1 MVIEFDLQ
9 ETTTHL
15 FYLLGATL
23 LSFVIAIALTPAFYK
38 FLIKYR
44 LGKNIRETAATGEK
58 AAIFRELH
66 LKKSGTPTMG
76 GILIWGT
83 TILVIIISRILS
95 YFGYIDHSLLNRN
108 ETWLVIF
115 TMITTA
121 ILGLVDDY
129 FNIRGIGKAK
139 GLNVKPKFLWQL
151 VLAGL
156 GAWWFYSKLGYNQI
170 HIPGLG
176 DFMIGAWYIPLFMF
190 IFIGSANAVNVTD
203 GLDGLAG
210 GLLIIA
216 YTALGIIAFSKG
228 LLILAAFCG
237 VITGATLAFLWHNIP
252 PAKFY
257 MGDTGSMALGSM
269 MGVIAALT
277 DSIILLALIG
287 IVFVVEMISV
297 IIQITSKKLFKKKVF
312 HIAPLHHHLEYIG
325 WAESKVVMRFWI
337 IGIFCAAAGVII
349 SLLGLF

>member
-1 MVIEFDLQ
+1 MLIEFDLQ

-15 FYLLGATL
+15 TYIFGSAIFAFL
-23 LSFVIAIALTPAFYK
+23 IAIVFTPYFYK
-38 FLIKYR
+38 FLVKYK
-44 LGKNIRETAATGEK
+44 LGKNIRETATSGEK
-58 AAIFRELH
+58 ASLFRKLH

-83 TILVIIISRILS
+83 TILIILLSRLFS
-95 YFGYIDHSLLNRN
+95 YFNWIDHSLLNRK

-115 TMITTA
+115 TLISTA

-151 VLAGL
+151 ALAAL

-170 HIPGLG
+170 HIPGIG
-176 DFMIGAWYIPLFMF
+176 DFIIGAWYIPLFMF

-228 LLILAAFCG
+228 LLILSAFCG

-257 MGDTGSMALGSM
+257 MGDTGSLALGAT

-277 DSIILLALIG
+277 DSIVVLGLIAF
-287 IVFVVEMISV
+287 VFVIEMLSV
-297 IIQITSKKLFKKKVF
+297 IIQLTSKKLFKRKVF
-312 HIAPLHHHLEYIG
+312 HIAPLHHHFEHIG

-337 IGIFCAAAGVII
+337 VSVFCASAGLII
-349 SLLGLF
+349 SLLGLL

>member
-1 MVIEFDLQ
+1 MIIEFDLQ
-9 ETTTHL
+9 DTTTHL
-15 FYLLGATL
+15 AYILCASVFAFLIAT
-23 LSFVIAIALTPAFYK
+23 AATPAFHRFLVKYK
-38 FLIKYR
+38 
-44 LGKNIRETAATGEK
+44 LGKNIRETAASGEK
-58 AAIFRELH
+58 ASLFRELH

-83 TILVIIISRILS
+83 AIVIILLSRVFS
-95 YFGYIDHSLLNRN
+95 YFNWIDHSLLNRK

-115 TMITTA
+115 TLISTA

-151 VLAGL
+151 LLAAV

-176 DFMIGAWYIPLFMF
+176 DFIIGAWYIPLFMF

-210 GLLIIA
+210 GLLTIA

-237 VITGATLAFLWHNIP
+237 VITGGTLAFLWFNIP

-257 MGDTGSMALGSM
+257 MGDTGSMALGST

-277 DSIILLALIG
+277 DSIIVLGLIG
-287 IVFVVEMISV
+287 IVFVVEMLSV
-297 IIQITSKKLFKKKVF
+297 IIQLTSKKFFKRKVF

-337 IGIFCAAAGVII
+337 IGIFCASAGVII
-349 SLLGLF
+349 SLLGLL

>member
-1 MVIEFDLQ
+1 MIIEFDLQ
-9 ETTTHL
+9 TTTTHL
-15 FYLLGATL
+15 AYILGASL
-23 LSFVIAIALTPAFYK
+23 LAFVIAVALTPAFYN
-38 FLIKYR
+38 FLVKYK
-44 LGKNIRETAATGEK
+44 LGKNIRETAASGEK
-58 AAIFRELH
+58 ASLFRELH

-83 TILVIIISRILS
+83 AIVIILLSRIFS
-95 YFGYIDHSLLNRN
+95 YFDWIDHSLLNRK

-115 TMITTA
+115 TLISTA

-151 VLAGL
+151 VLAAV

-170 HIPGLG
+170 HLPGIG
-176 DFMIGAWYIPLFMF
+176 DFVIGAWYIPLFMF

-210 GLLIIA
+210 GLLTIA

-237 VITGATLAFLWHNIP
+237 VITGGTLAFLWFNIP

-257 MGDTGSMALGSM
+257 MGDTGSMALGST

-277 DSIILLALIG
+277 DSIVVLGLIG
-287 IVFVVEMISV
+287 IVFVVEMLSV
-297 IIQITSKKLFKKKVF
+297 IIQLTSKKFFKRKVF

-337 IGIFCAAAGVII
+337 IGLFCASAGVII
-349 SLLGLF
+349 SLLGLL